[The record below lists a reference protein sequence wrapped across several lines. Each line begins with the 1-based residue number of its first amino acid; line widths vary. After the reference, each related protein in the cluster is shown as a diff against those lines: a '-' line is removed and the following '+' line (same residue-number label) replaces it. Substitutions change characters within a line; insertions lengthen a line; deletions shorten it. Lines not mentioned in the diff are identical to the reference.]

1 MESSWEVEGV
11 ICKIHGRWEAWF
23 AKVILQITPLISSG
37 RPVGW
42 TSCDSDWSLHNLHGE
57 VDFHMICCLL
67 KYMWMIVAIASQS
80 HIRLKGCWNLVHVAH
95 LVNSKAC
102 TIIVPYCQDKER
114 LSCLNMGVS
123 YHSKIDACER
133 KGDCWYTHAQPAHFR
148 VNYRVTC
155 DLASA
160 THTCTT
166 GCYRYIFIF
175 VLCQWRFSF
184 DCLIVTV
191 LLQSNRQFQPAW

>member
-1 MESSWEVEGV
+1 MCSYPRRLVVKWTFSIVFVAESLVHV
-11 ICKIHGRWEAWF
+11 R
-23 AKVILQITPLISSG
+23 Q
-37 RPVGW
+37 R
-42 TSCDSDWSLHNLHGE
+42 
-57 VDFHMICCLL
+57 
-67 KYMWMIVAIASQS
+67 
-80 HIRLKGCWNLVHVAH
+80 CWNLVHVAH

-114 LSCLNMGVS
+114 LPCLNMGVS

-155 DLASA
+155 DLWLVTSA
-160 THTCTT
+160 TRTCTT
-166 GCYRYIFIF
+166 GCYRCILIF

-184 DCLIVTV
+184 DCLMMTD